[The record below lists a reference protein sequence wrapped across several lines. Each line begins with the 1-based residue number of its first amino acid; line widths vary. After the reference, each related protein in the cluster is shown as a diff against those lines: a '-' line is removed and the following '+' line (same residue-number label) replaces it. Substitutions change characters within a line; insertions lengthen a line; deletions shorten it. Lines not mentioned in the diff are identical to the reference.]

1 MTITCGRRAQA
12 QSSYGRAFL
21 NIHAEDL
28 HVDAWGSCYGNS
40 VYLVQKGQEIHL
52 MVFDSEE
59 AADEIFNEFYKDYT
73 KTKVEVI
80 DEDR

>member
-1 MTITCGRRAQA
+1 MTITCGRKAQA

-21 NIHAEDL
+21 NIHVKDL
-28 HVDAWGSCYGNS
+28 YVDAWGSCYGNS

-59 AADEIFNEFYKDYT
+59 AAQDLFDESYSAYT
-73 KTKVEVI
+73 KTKLEVI
-80 DEDR
+80 NEDR